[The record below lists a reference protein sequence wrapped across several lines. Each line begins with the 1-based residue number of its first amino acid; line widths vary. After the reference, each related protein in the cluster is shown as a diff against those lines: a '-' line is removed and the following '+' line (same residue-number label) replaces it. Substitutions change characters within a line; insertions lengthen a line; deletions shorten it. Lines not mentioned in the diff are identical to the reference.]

1 MKIARRTAY
10 SVNFVAACFTAACA
24 LLPAGMTKAL
34 TLEEIAHYKGSDRAQ
49 VLLDGAKKE
58 GKAVFYSALNIE
70 LTMRPLQAAFQ
81 QKYPGV
87 RLESWRG
94 DSAEIVQKVMTE
106 RQARNQV
113 ADLIEAGSVA
123 VSAIKGGA
131 VQSFYSPSVAEFLPQ
146 HQDPNGLW
154 APTRFVYFGIAYNTR
169 QVTAEQA
176 PKKFGDLLDPKW
188 KNKMVWVETLD
199 SAVPLFAQNV
209 KRTMGD
215 RAADEYL
222 KKLATQNITPFGS
235 SGLTAMVD
243 RLAQGEYSIAVA
255 ATAHTPLNL
264 AKQKGAP
271 LGVEMFEP
279 VPGIVNTIHLIKGA
293 PNPHAAMLFIDY
305 LTSKEGQ
312 TTLNNTGYMAA
323 HPAVDPEPHLNKV
336 VPRIAGLKEWFVTPE
351 ELFDMRVSS
360 FEYFKKYFD

>member
-1 MKIARRTAY
+1 MTTGKTVE
-10 SVNFVAACFTAACA
+10 SLKLVAAFAAAACG
-24 LLPAGMTKAL
+24 LLAAGMASAL
-34 TLEEIAHYKGSDRAQ
+34 TLEEIAHYKGADRAEM
-49 VLLDGAKKE
+49 LLAGAKKE
-58 GKAVFYSALNIE
+58 GKTTFYSALNVE

-87 RLESWRG
+87 KLDTWRG
-94 DSAEIVQKVMTE
+94 DSAEIIQKVMTE

-154 APTRFVYFGIAYNTR
+154 APTRFVYFGVAYNTR
-169 QVTAEQA
+169 QVTPEQA
-176 PKKFGDLLDPKW
+176 PKTFADLLNPKW
-188 KNKMVWVETLD
+188 KSKMVWVTSLD
-199 SAVPLFAQNV
+199 SAAPLFAQNV
-209 KRTMGD
+209 VKAMGEK
-215 RAADEYL
+215 AADEYL
-222 KKLATQNITPFGS
+222 KKLATQDITPFGN

-243 RLAQGEYSIAVA
+243 RLAQGEYAIAVA

-323 HPAVDPEPHLNKV
+323 HPAVAPEPHLNKV

-360 FEYFKKYFD
+360 FEYFRKYFP